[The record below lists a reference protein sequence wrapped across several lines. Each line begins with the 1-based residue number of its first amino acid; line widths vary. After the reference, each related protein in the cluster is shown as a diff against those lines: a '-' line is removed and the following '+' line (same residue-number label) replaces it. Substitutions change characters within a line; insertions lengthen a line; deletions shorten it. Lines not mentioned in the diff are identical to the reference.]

1 MTDNISPQF
10 SDFLQM
16 ALNAYQHKD
25 LLNAKR
31 YAKQAQKL
39 NPLHETPWLILAATT
54 NSDQALQYL
63 TEAKNL
69 IPESSR
75 IDQAIQITRQRIS
88 RAVIEENHKPTEKP
102 SPSKKS
108 AVAKPKKTSKQQWL
122 GTILIILVLLAL
134 AVIAFA
140 WQPPIRHI
148 VSAFFATP
156 TIINERPPDVYQK
169 PSITPS
175 STVTPTFTASPT
187 PTATSTPTLT
197 ATLTPT
203 NTATPTATYTFTPT
217 TLPVITSDRW
227 ILVKLSEQMLYAYE
241 GDQIVNS
248 FLVSTGLPNT
258 PTVVGSFA
266 VYIKYRYTNMSG
278 PGYFLQDV
286 EYTQYFYKDYGIHA
300 ATWHNNFGTP
310 MSRGCVNMRLED
322 SEWLFDW
329 TKIGTVV
336 YIQY

>member
-1 MTDNISPQF
+1 
-10 SDFLQM
+10 M
-16 ALNAYQHKD
+16 ALSAYQGKD

-39 NPLHETPWLILAATT
+39 NPMHETPWLILAATT
-54 NSDQALQYL
+54 NPDQALQYL
-63 TEAKNL
+63 TEAKSL
-69 IPESSR
+69 IPDSPR
-75 IDQAIQITRQRIS
+75 IDQAIQISRQRINK
-88 RAVIEENHKPTEKP
+88 AAIQENHKSTETP
-102 SPSKKS
+102 SPPKNT
-108 AVAKPKKTSKQQWL
+108 AVAKPKNTSKPKWL
-122 GTILIILVLLAL
+122 GTMLVILVLLSL
-134 AVIAFA
+134 IIVAVG
-140 WQPPIRHI
+140 QHPPIRHM

-156 TIINERPPDVYQK
+156 TINNERPHDFYQK

-175 STVTPTFTASPT
+175 STITPTLTSTPT
-187 PTATSTPTLT
+187 PTATTTPTLT
-197 ATLTPT
+197 STATPT
-203 NTATPTATYTFTPT
+203 NTATPTATQTFTPT
-217 TLPVITSDRW
+217 SLPVITAERW

-241 GDQIVNS
+241 GDQIVNT

-258 PTVVGSFA
+258 PTVMGQFA

-278 PGYFLQDV
+278 PGYFLADV

-310 MSRGCVNMRLED
+310 MSHGCVNMRLED
-322 SEWLFDW
+322 SKWLFDW

>member
-1 MTDNISPQF
+1 MSDSISPQF

-63 TEAKNL
+63 NEAKTL
-69 IPESSR
+69 IPESPR
-75 IDQAIQITRQRIS
+75 IEQAIQITRQRIS
-88 RAVIEENHKPTEKP
+88 KAAIQKNHKPAENP
-102 SPSKKS
+102 SLSKNRS
-108 AVAKPKKTSKQQWL
+108 AAKTTKASKPKWP
-122 GTILIILVLLAL
+122 GTMLFILVFLSL
-134 AVIAFA
+134 VVVAFA
-140 WQPPIRHI
+140 WHPPIRHM

-156 TIINERPPDVYQK
+156 TIINERPPNVYQK

-175 STVTPTFTASPT
+175 STVTPTLTNTPT
-187 PTATSTPTLT
+187 PTPTTTPTSTPT
-197 ATLTPT
+197 ATPT
-203 NTATPTATYTFTPT
+203 NTATPTAIYTLTPT
-217 TLPVITSDRW
+217 SLPVITSDRW

-248 FLVSTGLPNT
+248 FMVSTGLANT
-258 PTVVGSFA
+258 PTVVGRFA

-278 PGYFLQDV
+278 PGYFLEDV

-310 MSRGCVNMRLED
+310 MSHGCVNMRLED
-322 SEWLFDW
+322 SKWLFEW

>member
-16 ALNAYQHKD
+16 ALSAYQRKD

-69 IPESSR
+69 IPDSPR
-75 IDQAIQITRQRIS
+75 IDQALHITRQRIT
-88 RAVIEENHKPTEKP
+88 RVTVQENHKSTETP
-102 SPSKKS
+102 SPSKNT
-108 AVAKPKKTSKQQWL
+108 AAANPQKTSKPKWP
-122 GTILIILVLLAL
+122 GTIPVILVLLSMII
-134 AVIAFA
+134 IAFV
-140 WQPPIRHI
+140 WHPPIRHM

-156 TIINERPPDVYQK
+156 TIISARPPDVYQK

-175 STVTPTFTASPT
+175 STITPTLTSTPT
-187 PTATSTPTLT
+187 PTASTTPTLT
-197 ATLTPT
+197 STATPT
-203 NTATPTATYTFTPT
+203 NTATSTATQTFTPT
-217 TLPVITSDRW
+217 SLPVITAERW

-258 PTVVGSFA
+258 PTVVGQFA
-266 VYIKYRYTNMSG
+266 VYVKYRYTNMSG
-278 PGYFLQDV
+278 PGYFLADV

-300 ATWHNNFGTP
+300 ATWHNNFG
-310 MSRGCVNMRLED
+310 
-322 SEWLFDW
+322 
-329 TKIGTVV
+329 
-336 YIQY
+336 